1 MNCTREFNKST
12 RNKHYLSDRSRS
24 LNSAAVPS
32 SSTGGADLPIHR
44 TMSGKADHFAEFPKS
59 HINRNFTRENS
70 TAGKMDKITRVS
82 VAAIFS
88 QHDLRVKDSRPSKM
102 A

>member
-1 MNCTREFNKST
+1 MWTFC
-12 RNKHYLSDRSRS
+12 LRSRANTDTRKS
-24 LNSAAVPS
+24 LKQFKKVAQEPWK
-32 SSTGGADLPIHR
+32 TPKLTYIR
-44 TMSGKADHFAEFPKS
+44 TQPEKS
-59 HINRNFTRENS
+59 HINRNYTQEDS